1 MSTKS
6 ELRGERRGRRH
17 LWDLRKSLATTQC
30 AVLGGP
36 RCQWQDTARF
46 RALWCLTV
54 STGERVDLTEQVRVE
69 TPTDLSLPDDTTRSL
84 AAAQTAT
91 EAIVPPKPAANF
103 CPSRARRNQLTR
115 HPTHN
120 HPRLRVQLK
129 QHGRSVVRVGFGYR
143 AIFTRYTLGID
154 GHIITRCNQFV
165 GPAGLL
171 ISPTCALQSSH
182 SNSYGSGVPPP
193 LVLLDTTLFPG

>member
-129 QHGRSVVRVGFGYR
+129 QHGR
-143 AIFTRYTLGID
+143 
-154 GHIITRCNQFV
+154 CNQFV